1 MADSRIL
8 CRMRAVQAASV
19 RSGHKYQSA
28 GREINGTCRI
38 VRLLPQEGA
47 GRSPED
53 SSELQISLFS
63 PLNSA
68 LTQNYENLFSNSFQK
83 LQPAVIYI
91 VEGPEKA
98 RGLERKHSIYFQDG
112 HRKCRKGIPEFQK
125 GTAFLPSTFSG
136 KVTNSANTEKHRET
150 QDSRKSLQGRNDG
163 RLMYGAC
170 RRTSYSSGRR
180 PCRHRT
186 HWA

>member
-1 MADSRIL
+1 MAHVESSGSFPRKELGGALRI
-8 CRMRAVQAASV
+8 
-19 RSGHKYQSA
+19 GPNFK
-28 GREINGTCRI
+28 
-38 VRLLPQEGA
+38 
-47 GRSPED
+47 SPF
-53 SSELQISLFS
+53 FS
-63 PLNSA
+63 PLNPA
-68 LTQNYENLFSNSFQK
+68 LTQNYENSFSNSFQK

-98 RGLERKHSIYFQDG
+98 RGFERKHSIYFQDG
-112 HRKCRKGIPEFQK
+112 HRKCRNRIPEFQK

-150 QDSRKSLQGRNDG
+150 QDSRNPLQGRNDG
-163 RLMYGAC
+163 RLMPGAR